1 MIAVLFEADA
11 VAAKQE
17 RYLEL
22 AAELKP
28 LLADI
33 DGFIA
38 IERFQSLTTPGK
50 YFRYPGGV
58 MRKPFRHGKRI
69 TFTVRRRRR
78 GVTKFLFYRIRIAR
92 LEREYSSESRGK
104 VMYDIHVVLKNLPG
118 ELAKL
123 GKTLG
128 SNGIGLEGGGV
139 FTHNEGRIFWWKR
152 AYGRKRYW
160 SNTVLMSASCAG
172 L

>member
-22 AAELKP
+22 VAELKP

-50 YFRYPGGV
+50 ILSLSWWRDEEAIQTWRNNHFHREAQTEG
-58 MRKPFRHGKRI
+58 REAIFS
-69 TFTVRRRRR
+69 
-78 GVTKFLFYRIRIAR
+78 LYRIRIAR
-92 LEREYSSESRGK
+92 LEREYSSENR
-104 VMYDIHVVLKNLPG
+104 
-118 ELAKL
+118 
-123 GKTLG
+123 
-128 SNGIGLEGGGV
+128 
-139 FTHNEGRIFWWKR
+139 R
-152 AYGRKRYW
+152 
-160 SNTVLMSASCAG
+160 
-172 L
+172 